1 MRTTWRLTSK
11 CQRNRKR
18 RKETDNSICDA
29 PVRTKAKALCPG
41 SDPFDGRMHRA
52 SKRTELLHA
61 VMTSSGWEGARSP
74 ALAGRAIEGTLVQ
87 GAGGAEDT
95 GPFHETVTASPGNDP
110 SWAALPFLKL
120 PVFIDREV
128 IKLTWPQGALA
139 ASTQSHEGTGGF
151 WMACSCHSRLHA
163 GPERDTLTRHL
174 WLSRQA
180 WDVPVLTRNHEPGP
194 LGSSRDPML
203 LLTGTN
209 TLPRGSPHRPAA
221 PSHGPSPI

>member
-1 MRTTWRLTSK
+1 M
-11 CQRNRKR
+11 
-18 RKETDNSICDA
+18 
-29 PVRTKAKALCPG
+29 
-41 SDPFDGRMHRA
+41 
-52 SKRTELLHA
+52 
-61 VMTSSGWEGARSP
+61 
-74 ALAGRAIEGTLVQ
+74 Q
-87 GAGGAEDT
+87 GPGGAEDA

-128 IKLTWPQGALA
+128 IKLTRPQGALA

-221 PSHGPSPI
+221 PSHGPSPV